1 MTKKFQKNQASKIQ
15 AKNKVMDN
23 NTLGLS
29 EVDINEYI
37 KLMRSLP
44 IHTEEEEDPDLK
56 VVFNEVD
63 DLLSLLESVRKN
75 KDSN

>member
-1 MTKKFQKNQASKIQ
+1 
-15 AKNKVMDN
+15 MDN
-23 NTLGLS
+23 NTLGLN

-37 KLMRSLP
+37 KLMRNLP

-56 VVFNEVD
+56 VVFGEVD
-63 DLLSLLESVRKN
+63 DLLSLLESVREN